1 MPRRRTARLPVVA
14 VPLVLLVLLVG
25 CSAGIDPEP
34 SGALP
39 TEVAERLP
47 AVADGVSQAGVPQL
61 INLTVMGGRTTGVDS
76 VVPVHLNVAVRLT
89 VLADTADVLL
99 VRGYD
104 IRVRL
109 AIDAPVQLSF
119 LAHQAGSFDVVLENS
134 GQVLTRLQVD

>member
-14 VPLVLLVLLVG
+14 VPLVLLILLVG
-25 CSAGIDPEP
+25 CAAGTDPEP

-39 TEVAERLP
+39 TEVAARLP

-61 INLTVMGGRTTGVDS
+61 INLTVTGRRTTGVGS
-76 VVPVHLNVAVRLT
+76 VVPVQLNVAVRLT

-104 IRVRL
+104 VRVRL
-109 AIDAPVQLSF
+109 VIDAPVQLSF
-119 LAHQAGSFDVVLENS
+119 LANQAGSFDVVLENS
-134 GQVLTRLQVD
+134 GQVLTRLQVG